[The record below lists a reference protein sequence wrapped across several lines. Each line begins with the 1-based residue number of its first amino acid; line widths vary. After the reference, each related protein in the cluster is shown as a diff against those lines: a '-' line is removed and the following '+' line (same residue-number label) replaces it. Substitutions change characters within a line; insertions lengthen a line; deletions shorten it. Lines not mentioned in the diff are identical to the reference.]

1 MKRINKKR
9 GAIVV
14 NLNYLINNVFNID
27 GRIQLSSS
35 SLNLLVVCNL
45 QKCNYRFG
53 VNVVIVY
60 DSNFVL
66 KH

>member
-14 NLNYLINNVFNID
+14 NLNYLINNVFDID

-45 QKCNYRFG
+45 QKCNYCFG